1 MRITDQKFDISTEIL
16 DKCRKFGADSVNSS
30 LDKYAFRHGFDVN
43 DPDAV
48 ERAVSKFSKDITI
61 GKIGEE
67 FVYRK
72 YIQFIHNLKSP
83 DYNIYSI
90 NDKSWEPD
98 LKDLSSNLSIAVK
111 SQDIR
116 SRLDNGESWVF
127 QLGSSGKDTD
137 KEIFNELNEDSYV
150 AFVSLN
156 IPKRIGEIKAV
167 VKLSWLHK
175 NKLFKPMQI
184 DRLQSNKIAV
194 YFSDL
199 EVFVNELW
207 QL

>member
-1 MRITDQKFDISTEIL
+1 MTMNSKFDISTETL
-16 DKCRKFGADSVNSS
+16 DKCRRFGADSVSSS

-72 YIQFIHNLKSP
+72 YVERIPELSPP

-90 NDKSWEPD
+90 KDKSWEPD

-116 SRLDNGESWVF
+116 SKIDNSESWVF
-127 QLGSSGKDTD
+127 QLGSNGKDTD
-137 KEIFNELNEDSYV
+137 KEIFNEVDDNKYV
-150 AFVSLN
+150 AFTSLN
-156 IPKRIGEIKAV
+156 IPKRFGEIKAV

-175 NKLFKPMQI
+175 MELFKPMQI

-194 YFSDL
+194 YMCDL
-199 EVFVNELW
+199 DNYKDNLW